1 MDLKETVIL
10 SVVLWISDPAC
21 YTEPYLWCGHDTHL
35 SESIGTN
42 VQMATL
48 RLREACMSGQ
58 GNTVFGPE
66 SELEPG
72 SLMTQSSVGFPGSG
86 ELSLVLTPNP
96 HSLTW
101 LGHLSGLDSCTI
113 GPFKSFFWYRKTK
126 PWEDKWLVQCHIAGP
141 CATWVTLSLTRL
153 LEDFAFLNWHL
164 NFSCLLGSP
173 KMLFETRFEACT
185 VH

>member
-1 MDLKETVIL
+1 MYRWRHWGSERPVCQVKVTLCL
-10 SVVLWISDPAC
+10 GQSQNSNPGLWWLRVL
-21 YTEPYLWCGHDTHL
+21 L
-35 SESIGTN
+35 
-42 VQMATL
+42 
-48 RLREACMSGQ
+48 
-58 GNTVFGPE
+58 
-66 SELEPG
+66 
-72 SLMTQSSVGFPGSG
+72 GF
-86 ELSLVLTPNP
+86 LVLGSCPWCWPPNP